1 MKVWKLA
8 DLRITNENAL
18 VITKE
23 ASWWFVGK
31 PYLTRLGKSS
41 PSSDHNPESCAPGDT
56 FQKPFSLP
64 NSKSVHFKTAFAG
77 HSSILTRVTR
87 IALPLA
93 SGPNISASP
102 SAKPDANCGNA
113 PVMFGR

>member
-31 PYLTRLGKSS
+31 PYLQ
-41 PSSDHNPESCAPGDT
+41 D
-56 FQKPFSLP
+56 
-64 NSKSVHFKTAFAG
+64 
-77 HSSILTRVTR
+77 
-87 IALPLA
+87 
-93 SGPNISASP
+93 
-102 SAKPDANCGNA
+102 
-113 PVMFGR
+113 